1 MRVKVLKG
9 DTMKLRLLAVALIA
23 VLGTGCATTDK
34 SGLAGYKIKPDST
47 VRHGAPDAQSFY
59 QLARFYHGQKRYEK
73 AEMAYIKAIAL
84 DGGRV
89 DSYNALGSLY
99 AERGDLERAIQQ
111 FELAAGID
119 PKSAYVQNNL
129 GYAYFLQGRY
139 DEAYQAVR
147 RGLALDP
154 KMKRGWANVEL
165 IAKAQPSPN
174 TTLADAA
181 KAQQLATL
189 PPSLVA
195 PAEPATIQS
204 PEPQEPVMAV
214 ASATPAQEVPA
225 ATVDV
230 SPSMATEPA
239 VEAVAVKEGGGVSV
253 VAAQR
258 PEAVVQVAVSSE
270 THELS
275 PASTEKKSGES
286 LDDGKFVLVSTGRE
300 VVNLSAPE
308 VTAKLAPAPVAAP
321 AAPEPVPEPVAL
333 VAPPVAATPAASP
346 VIGPGLAV
354 DLAGVDFEVTNAN
367 GVTGF
372 AKKFSALLRNDNI
385 VVSRITNHT
394 SFKFAETVIEYQPGF
409 ANAAQ
414 ALMARTKLDVSLVPA
429 KAPRTNSDVRIFLGR
444 DAVEAVDSL
453 RTNLAGKGSSK
464 S

>member
-1 MRVKVLKG
+1 
-9 DTMKLRLLAVALIA
+9 MKLRLLVVALIA

-34 SGLAGYKIKPDST
+34 SGMAGYKIKPDST

-275 PASTEKKSGES
+275 PASTEKRSGES

-300 VVNLSAPE
+300 VVNLTAPE
-308 VTAKLAPAPVAAP
+308 VTAKLEPAPVAV
-321 AAPEPVPEPVAL
+321 APEPVPTPVAL
-333 VAPPVAATPAASP
+333 VAPPAEATPAASP

-354 DLAGVDFEVTNAN
+354 DLADVDFEVTNAN

-372 AKKFSALLRNDNI
+372 AKKFSALLRSDNI
-385 VVSRITNHT
+385 VVSRITNHS
-394 SFKFAETVIEYQPGF
+394 SFKFTETVIEYQPGF

-414 ALMARTKLDVSLVPA
+414 ALMARTKLDASLVPA

-444 DAVEAVDSL
+444 DAVQAVDSL
-453 RTNLAGKGSSK
+453 RTNLAGKGGSK